1 MERLP
6 GMIPAIHQAFVDS
19 ALPILAA
26 DPRVLGVAAA
36 GSWISGTMDDHSDV
50 DLVVVV
56 EASSVE
62 AVSAE
67 RRAILD
73 RLGTVLAAF
82 TGEHVGEPRVMIAL
96 YDSPLLHVDVK
107 FVGLPELAHRVEDP
121 VVLWER
127 EGTLSRALAATQPR
141 WPQPDWQWIEDRFW
155 VWVHYGA
162 VKLARGELYEA
173 LDFLGFLRGVVLAP
187 LGSMAQGRP
196 ARGVRL
202 IERDLPE
209 LATALRDTI
218 AGYDAREIRSA
229 LSSAVALYLRLREES
244 APPALERRAAAER
257 AATAYLASV

>member
-1 MERLP
+1 MRA
-6 GMIPAIHQAFVDS
+6 MVPAMHQAFVDR
-19 ALPILAA
+19 ALPLFAA
-26 DPRVLGVAAA
+26 DPRLLGVAAA
-36 GSWISGTMDDHSDV
+36 GSWITGTMDVHSDV

-56 EASSVE
+56 EPSAME

-67 RRAILD
+67 RRTILD
-73 RLGTVLAAF
+73 GLGSVLAAF

-96 YDSPLLHVDVK
+96 YGAPLLHVDVK
-107 FVGLPELAHRVEDP
+107 FIALDDLATRVEDP

-127 EGTLSRALAATQPR
+127 DGAVSRALAATRPR

-187 LGSMAQGRP
+187 LGSLAHGRP

-209 LATALRDTI
+209 LAVALRATV
-218 AGYDAREIRSA
+218 AGYDVREIRVA
-229 LSSAVALYLRLREES
+229 LESAVALYLRLREES
-244 APPALERRAAAER
+244 APSSLERRAGAER